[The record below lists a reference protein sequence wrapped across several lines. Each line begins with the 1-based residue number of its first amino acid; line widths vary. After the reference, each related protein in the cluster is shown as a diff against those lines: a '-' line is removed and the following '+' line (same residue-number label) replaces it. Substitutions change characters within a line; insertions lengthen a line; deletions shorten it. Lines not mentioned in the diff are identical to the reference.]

1 MPNSSINSDTVTKIK
16 NRISSRNTQ
25 KNIAGLILGALGGFL
40 YYRLVGCNSGGCAIT
55 SNPYI
60 SILWGAAMGYL
71 LADIFKIREKTKAE
85 DPAEKNS

>member
-1 MPNSSINSDTVTKIK
+1 MSDSRNNNNTVTKLK
-16 NRISSRNTQ
+16 NRLSSRNTQ
-25 KNIAGLILGALGGFL
+25 KNIAGFILGAFGGFL

-55 SNPYI
+55 SSPTM

-85 DPAEKNS
+85 DPTEKNS

>member
-1 MPNSSINSDTVTKIK
+1 MSDSRYSNDTVTKLK
-16 NRISSRNTQ
+16 KLLSSRNTQ
-25 KNIAGLILGALGGFL
+25 KNIAGFILGALGGFI

-55 SNPYI
+55 SNPTM

>member
-1 MPNSSINSDTVTKIK
+1 MPNSSINSDTVTKSK

>member
-1 MPNSSINSDTVTKIK
+1 MPNSSINSDIVTKIK
-16 NRISSRNTQ
+16 NRIFSRNTQ

>member
-16 NRISSRNTQ
+16 NRISSRNMQ

>member
-1 MPNSSINSDTVTKIK
+1 M
-16 NRISSRNTQ
+16 
-25 KNIAGLILGALGGFL
+25 
-40 YYRLVGCNSGGCAIT
+40 
-55 SNPYI
+55 

>member
-55 SNPYI
+55 SNPYM

>member
-1 MPNSSINSDTVTKIK
+1 MSDSQNNNDTFTKLK
-16 NRISSRNTQ
+16 NRLTSRNIQ

>member
-71 LADIFKIREKTKAE
+71 LADIFKIRKKTKAE

>member
-1 MPNSSINSDTVTKIK
+1 MPNSSINSDIVTKSK
-16 NRISSRNTQ
+16 NRIFSRNTQ

-55 SNPYI
+55 SNPYM

-85 DPAEKNS
+85 DTAEKNS